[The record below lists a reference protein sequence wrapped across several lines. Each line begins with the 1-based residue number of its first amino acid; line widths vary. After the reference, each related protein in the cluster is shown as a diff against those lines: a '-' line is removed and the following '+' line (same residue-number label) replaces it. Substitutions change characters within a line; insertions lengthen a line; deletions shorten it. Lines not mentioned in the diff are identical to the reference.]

1 MGFNG
6 AANGSGNGSDNA
18 FSNTKKSKVS
28 FLNYKPTKK
37 GPPTM
42 VIANNVLNS
51 ITGATKK
58 NKQFMLDNYE
68 RISKNY
74 TLPNRT
80 IFDKLD
86 VKAQEKTYTA
96 MRQNF
101 ALNNKNPLGE
111 KQIGGD
117 NASIIKPL
125 TTNTTTAAA
134 MSPTKTEVSQATA
147 TDATATDATATTLQE
162 SLATKKKKIKAKGR
176 SVTILNKAKGI
187 SLDEDL
193 ILSDKSLLGK

>member
-1 MGFNG
+1 MGAQS
-6 AANGSGNGSDNA
+6 AATSDN
-18 FSNTKKSKVS
+18 SNTKKSKVS
-28 FLNYKPTKK
+28 FVNYKPTKK

-147 TDATATDATATTLQE
+147 TDATATTLQE
-162 SLATKKKKIKAKGR
+162 SLATKKKKTKAQGR
-176 SVTILNKAKGI
+176 SMTILTSSKGVT
-187 SLDEDL
+187 SDQGLT
-193 ILSDKSLLGK
+193 LSNKSLLGK

>member
-74 TLPNRT
+74 TLPDKS

-147 TDATATDATATTLQE
+147 TDATATTLQE